1 LEVLENEIVGQN
13 TDFTDFISTAQK
25 LIKKNSLLIFLSD
38 LVCFNQDIV
47 KLIKQLSMSNINVL
61 MLHLINPLEK
71 SLNFGFEKILF
82 EDLEDYNKKIFSDLV
97 EIKKFYVKE
106 FEDRINNF
114 KKEFSNSKVKY
125 LIFYTDSVIL
135 DSVKKVIGL

>member
-1 LEVLENEIVGQN
+1 MENEIVGQN

-82 EDLEDYNKKIFSDLV
+82 EDLEDYNKKIFFRP
-97 EIKKFYVKE
+97 IKKIREEKKFKSIELLKKHMYNDMSLAKKILEKE
-106 FEDRINNF
+106 FGGNHA
-114 KKEFSNSKVKY
+114 S
-125 LIFYTDSVIL
+125 
-135 DSVKKVIGL
+135 